1 MTKKAVLLVNLGSPD
16 SPAVSDVRRYL
27 REFLMDGRVL
37 DAPWPIRF
45 GIVNFAILPKRP
57 PASSEAYRSIW
68 TEEGSPLVVMSRRV
82 QAALQRRVEIPVEL
96 AMRYQNP
103 SIDSAIEKLALQDID
118 ELLLIPLFPHY
129 AMSSYETA
137 VERVKN
143 AVHKTAPHVRLN
155 IQPPYYDQP
164 DYIEALVASAKP
176 YLHNLGLLDLH
187 DPAPATPVF
196 HSGYDH
202 LLFSFH
208 GLPERHLKKADKTG
222 CHCMKVKNCCEVPSP
237 AHATCYRA
245 QCLKTV
251 RAFVAQAGVPL
262 TKYSVA
268 FQSRLGRDPWM
279 QPYTDKEIEHLAR
292 SGVKRLLVI
301 CPAFVS
307 DCLETLEEI
316 GMRGRETFLHAG
328 GKELTLIPCLNE
340 HPRWIDALENMVTA
354 FLPEA
359 SRSKN
364 EQARNAS
371 YVSPGVQREHAVL

>member
-1 MTKKAVLLVNLGSPD
+1 MSKKAVILVNLGSPD

-27 REFLMDGRVL
+27 REFLMDGRVI

-57 PASSEAYRSIW
+57 HASSEAYRSIW
-68 TEEGSPLVVMSRRV
+68 TEQGSPLVVMSRRV
-82 QAALQRRVEIPVEL
+82 QAALQSRLEMPVEL

-103 SIDSAIEKLALQDID
+103 SIDSAIERLALQGID

-137 VERVKN
+137 VVRVKD
-143 AVHKTAPHVRLN
+143 AVRKIAPHVSL
-155 IQPPYYDQP
+155 QVHPPYFDAP

-187 DPAPATPVF
+187 DAQPAQPEF
-196 HSGYDH
+196 HRGYEH

-237 AHATCYRA
+237 AHTTCYRA

-262 TKYSVA
+262 TKYTVA
-268 FQSRLGRDPWM
+268 FQSRLGREPWM
-279 QPYTDKEIEHLAR
+279 QPYTDQEIEHLAR

-316 GMRGRETFLHAG
+316 GMRGRESFLRAG

-340 HPRWIDALENMVTA
+340 HPRWIDALRRMVTKHW
-354 FLPEA
+354 PEA
-359 SRSKN
+359 AISI
-364 EQARNAS
+364 AS
-371 YVSPGVQREHAVL
+371 HSNKRTNRELATA